1 MARVKIVPV
10 LIVVLAMGIA
20 AVAALLAYNKLQNKP
35 IVLEKGK
42 GDTLRV
48 AVAGLDLPWGTLI
61 DEKMIKMEPY
71 LKKSLPYGYFADR
84 TALVGRTLRYPIKV
98 NEPIFESRLAPPS
111 SSGGI
116 AAVLSPKKRALSVKV
131 DKVIGVSGFISPGN
145 RVDVLVTTKRE
156 KTDSASTSI
165 TKTVLENILVLAAG
179 SEMGV
184 GVKQEKKKVRV
195 DVITLEVTPE
205 EGEKLA
211 LATNKGTIQLAL
223 RNYSD
228 TEEVITQ
235 GSTIRTLLASYSRS
249 DLSKETKGTNKN
261 ENKNE
266 NKSMIRQELHTVTV
280 IKGTNVNE
288 VMF

>member
-1 MARVKIVPV
+1 MAQVKMVPV

-35 IVLEKGK
+35 IIVEKGK
-42 GDTLRV
+42 GDTLNV
-48 AVAGLDLPWGTLI
+48 AVAELDLPWGTLI
-61 DEKMIKMEPY
+61 DKKMIKMEPY
-71 LKKSLPYGYFADR
+71 LKESLPHGYFADK
-84 TALVGRTLRYPIKV
+84 TALVGRTLRYPIKT

-116 AAVLSPKKRALSVKV
+116 AAVLSSKKRAMSVKV
-131 DKVIGVSGFISPGN
+131 DKVIGISGFISPGN
-145 RVDVLVTTKRE
+145 RVDVLVTTTRE
-156 KTDSASTSI
+156 KSGSASSPISI

-184 GVKQEKKKVRV
+184 GVSQENKKTRV

-211 LATNKGTIQLAL
+211 LATNRGTIQLAL

-228 TEEVITQ
+228 SEEVITQ
-235 GSTIRTLLASYSRS
+235 GSTIRSLLASYTRS
-249 DLSKETKGTNKN
+249 DLSKETNKN
-261 ENKNE
+261 ENKPVI
-266 NKSMIRQELHTVTV
+266 SQELHSVIV
-280 IKGTNVNE
+280 IKGTSVNE
-288 VMF
+288 VVF

>member
-1 MARVKIVPV
+1 MAQVKIVPV

-35 IVLEKGK
+35 IIPEKGT
-42 GDTLRV
+42 GDTLLV
-48 AVAGLDLPWGTLI
+48 AVAELDLPWGTLI
-61 DEKMIKMEPY
+61 NKNMIKMEPY
-71 LKKSLPYGYFADR
+71 LKKSLPHGYFADR
-84 TALVGRTLRYPIKV
+84 TALVGRTLIYPIKV

-116 AAVLSPKKRALSVKV
+116 AAVLSPKKRAMSVKV
-131 DKVIGVSGFISPGN
+131 DKVIGISGFIAPGD
-145 RVDVLVTTKRE
+145 RVDVLVTTTRE
-156 KTDSASTSI
+156 KSGSASSSISI

-179 SEMGV
+179 AEMGV
-184 GVKQEKKKVRV
+184 GVQQEKKKTRV

-211 LATNKGTIQLAL
+211 LATNRGTIQLAL

-228 TEEVITQ
+228 SEEVITQ
-235 GSTIRTLLASYSRS
+235 GSTIKSLLASYSRS
-249 DLSKETKGTNKN
+249 DLSKGT
-261 ENKNE
+261 NKNE

-280 IKGTNVNE
+280 IKGTSVNE